1 MGSLPSPVAHE
12 EHEVFLPFV
21 QRYMIN
27 VATDKNGVGYGPWTH
42 IDGWSEGVVD
52 YIREFER
59 ELS

>member
-1 MGSLPSPVAHE
+1 
-12 EHEVFLPFV
+12 
-21 QRYMIN
+21 MIN